1 MALAPLAPELRARIA
16 RVATRCLGEPVRDVR
31 PLAAGLGLRRWFRVV
46 GAGGRT
52 AIARLDA
59 DEDPA
64 GRPPGMPAEPELEPV
79 RALFERAG
87 LPVPRSLGRDP
98 AERIDLLEDL
108 GDTTLEAVAAVA
120 PPRERERWIARA
132 VDLIPRIQRIREDR
146 PGIAAFS
153 RRLAPAWIAYKA
165 ELFVRYSL
173 PDALGREPR
182 PVEGDAVREAF
193 AWIAAEVER
202 APQRLAHR
210 DLQSQNLMVRGE
222 ELAMIDLQGAFLAPP
237 EYDLVS
243 LLRDSYLAL
252 PDAQVERELARVRPL
267 LPDAPDPESFS
278 RRFALLT
285 LTRKGKDHARFRYA
299 ALERGDTRFLGY
311 AAGTSPVL
319 ARAARACVGVAPAL
333 ARLADLLSPWEGDPC
348 AP

>member
-1 MALAPLAPELRARIA
+1 MAGALAPELRDRIA
-16 RVATRCLGEPVRDVR
+16 RVAARCLGEPVREVHAL
-31 PLAAGLGLRRWFRVV
+31 PAGLGLRRWFRVV
-46 GAGGRT
+46 AAGRRT

-64 GRPPGMPAEPELEPV
+64 GRPAGVPAEPELEPV

-108 GDTTLEAVAAVA
+108 GDTTLAAAVGSTSGTA
-120 PPRERERWIARA
+120 RERWIARA
-132 VDLIPRIQRIREDR
+132 VDLIPRIQRVKEDR
-146 PGIAAFS
+146 PGIAAFA
-153 RRLAPAWIAYKA
+153 RRLAPPWIAYKA
-165 ELFVRYSL
+165 DLFVRYSL
-173 PDALGREPR
+173 ADALAREPR
-182 PVEGDAVREAF
+182 PSESAAVREAF

-202 APQRLAHR
+202 SPFRLAHR

-222 ELAMIDLQGAFLAPP
+222 SLAMIDLQGAFLAPP

-243 LLRDSYLAL
+243 LLRDSYLGL
-252 PDAQVERELARVRPL
+252 PDELVERQLARVRPL
-267 LPDAPDPESFS
+267 LPDAPDPDSF
-278 RRFALLT
+278 RKRFALLT

-311 AAGTSPVL
+311 AASTSRVL
-319 ARAARACVGVAPAL
+319 ARAARASAGADPAL
-333 ARLADLLSPWEGDPC
+333 ARLAELLSRWEAASC